1 MKLFGLPI
9 IGQPKWEAD
18 TPALLLDMA
27 AVESNIA
34 KMAAWFADKPCKL
47 RPHVKTHKL
56 PLIARMQLE
65 AGAIG
70 ITCAKLS
77 EAQIFLEHGIQD
89 ILIANEIVGQTKIRR
104 LIGLARY
111 GRIIVCV
118 DHARNAEELSH
129 AAEKADLRLDV
140 LVEVNVGLNRC
151 GVTPGQPTLELVQS
165 IQRLVGLR
173 FRGVMGYEG
182 GLYIKDPGEKQA
194 KCLQANQILVATRD
208 LLINAGIPVEIVSA
222 GGSNTYC
229 LTGAYP
235 GMTDVQ
241 VGSYATMDLHNE
253 DYGLG
258 FRQALSL
265 LTTVISRPEPGRAVI
280 DAGLKAISQDAG
292 LPGCRQ
298 PGLSVTR
305 LNEEH
310 GHLRV
315 EDPDADLKPGD
326 KVELIPSHG
335 CTTIPLHD
343 NYVLIRDTRIESIL
357 PIRARGALF

>member
-9 IGQPKWEAD
+9 IGQPKWEVD
-18 TPALLLDMA
+18 TPALLLDIA
-27 AVESNIA
+27 AVELNIA
-34 KMAAWFADKPCKL
+34 QMAAWFVDKPCKL

-56 PLIARMQLE
+56 PLVARMQLE

-77 EAQIFLEHGIQD
+77 EAQVFLEHGFQD

-104 LIGLARY
+104 LIGLVRY
-111 GRIIVCV
+111 GHIMVCV
-118 DHARNAEELSH
+118 DHARNAEELSQ
-129 AAEKADLRLDV
+129 AAEKADLQLDV

-151 GVTPGQPTLELVQS
+151 GVAPGPPTLELAQR
-165 IQRLVGLR
+165 IQGLAGLR

-182 GLYIKDPGEKQA
+182 GLYVKDPEEKQA
-194 KCLQANQILVATRD
+194 KCLQANQTLVATRD

-222 GGSNTYC
+222 GGSNTYN

-235 GMTDVQ
+235 GITDVQ
-241 VGSYATMDLHNE
+241 VGSYVTMDLHNE

-265 LTTVISRPEPGRAVI
+265 LTTVISRPEPDRAVI

-292 LPGCRQ
+292 LPGCRRS
-298 PGLSVTR
+298 GISVTR

-310 GHLRV
+310 GHLRI
-315 EDPDADLKPGD
+315 EDPDDALKPGD

-343 NYVLIRDTRIESIL
+343 VYVLVRGSRIESVL
-357 PIRARGALF
+357 PIGARGALF

>member
-1 MKLFGLPI
+1 
-9 IGQPKWEAD
+9 
-18 TPALLLDMA
+18 
-27 AVESNIA
+27 
-34 KMAAWFADKPCKL
+34 
-47 RPHVKTHKL
+47 
-56 PLIARMQLE
+56 
-65 AGAIG
+65 
-70 ITCAKLS
+70 
-77 EAQIFLEHGIQD
+77 
-89 ILIANEIVGQTKIRR
+89 
-104 LIGLARY
+104 
-111 GRIIVCV
+111 
-118 DHARNAEELSH
+118 
-129 AAEKADLRLDV
+129 LDV

-151 GVTPGQPTLELVQS
+151 GVAPGQPTLELVQS
-165 IQRLVGLR
+165 IQRLAGLR

-194 KCLQANQILVATRD
+194 KCLQANETLVATRD
-208 LLINAGIPVEIVSA
+208 LLIAAGIPVEIVSA

-235 GMTDVQ
+235 GITDVQ
-241 VGSYATMDLHNE
+241 VGSYVTMDLHNE

-258 FRQALSL
+258 FRHALSL

-292 LPGCRQ
+292 LPGCRR

-343 NYVLIRDTRIESIL
+343 NYVLIRDARIESIM